1 MGFALTQLQRRLA
14 SSPQAIYTSLS
25 RRRKKLEAR
34 LDELQLKAR
43 ADVLRENLGE
53 YVVKRQLD
61 LPDNL
66 DDAADELSAEEYE
79 AVADQVVDQ
88 ATAAET
94 IPELQAEI
102 LILRELE
109 SAAASVVQS
118 RSDRKWEE
126 FSRLLQDQPEMR
138 TADGRRRKIIV
149 FTEHRDTLN
158 YLLLRIRDTLGSEQA
173 VVTIHGGV
181 NRDDRRRVQ
190 EAFRND
196 PDVLVL
202 LATDAAGEGR
212 QPAKRQPHGQLRP
225 ALEPQPHGAA
235 LWPHPP
241 HWPDARC
248 ATCGTWW
255 QPIPGKARCSAAC
268 WKAGRRAQGLGRA
281 ACSTCWARLLTTSR
295 SKTC

>member
-1 MGFALTQLQRRLA
+1 MCC
-14 SSPQAIYTSLS
+14 
-25 RRRKKLEAR
+25 AR
-34 LDELQLKAR
+34 I
-43 ADVLRENLGE
+43 VGE
-53 YVVKRQLD
+53 YVVRRQLD
-61 LPDNL
+61 LPDDL

-109 SAAASVVQS
+109 NAAASVVQS

-126 FSRLLQDQPEMR
+126 FSRLLQDEPEMR

-173 VVTIHGGV
+173 VVTIHGGI
-181 NRDDRRRVQ
+181 NRDDRRKVQ

-202 LATDAAGEGR
+202 LATDAAGEGVNL
-212 QPAKRQPHGQLRP
+212 QNANLMVNYDLP
-225 ALEPQPHGAA
+225 LEPQPHGAA
-235 LWPHPP
+235 LWPHPS
-241 HWPDARC
+241 HWPA
-248 ATCGTWW
+248 
-255 QPIPGKARCSAAC
+255 
-268 WKAGRRAQGLGRA
+268 
-281 ACSTCWARLLTTSR
+281 
-295 SKTC
+295 